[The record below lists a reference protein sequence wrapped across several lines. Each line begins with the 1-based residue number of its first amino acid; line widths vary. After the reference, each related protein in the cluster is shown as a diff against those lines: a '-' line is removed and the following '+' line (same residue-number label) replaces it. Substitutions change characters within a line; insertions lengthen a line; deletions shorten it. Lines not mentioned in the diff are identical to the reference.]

1 MSYEI
6 NEDNLKLKFDEE
18 NPLLP
23 NWEVY
28 EQISSLPFDEI
39 PTKGKMGLLISTHFR
54 EIKEFLDEDEIKS
67 YKSAIEQISKMSESE
82 YEKFVVDTIELYK
95 EFFEK

>member
-6 NEDNLKLKFDEE
+6 NEENLKLKFDEE
-18 NPLLP
+18 NSLLP

-28 EQISSLPFDEI
+28 EQISDLPFDEI

-54 EIKEFLDEDEIKS
+54 EVREFLDEDEIKS
-67 YKSAIEQISKMSESE
+67 YKSAIEQISKMTEAE
-82 YEKFVVDTIELYK
+82 YEKFVVDTLELYK

>member
-6 NEDNLKLKFDEE
+6 NEENLKLKFDQE
-18 NPLLP
+18 NPLFP

-28 EQISSLPFDEI
+28 EQISDLSFDEI

-54 EIKEFLDEDEIKS
+54 EIKEFLDEDEIKN
-67 YKSAIEQISKMSESE
+67 YKSAIEQISKMTEAE

-95 EFFEK
+95 NFFEK

>member
-6 NEDNLKLKFDEE
+6 NEENLKLKFDQE

-28 EQISSLPFDEI
+28 EQISGLSFDEI

-67 YKSAIEQISKMSESE
+67 YKSAIEQISKMTEAA
-82 YEKFVVDTIELYK
+82 YEKFVLDTKDLYK

>member
-6 NEDNLKLKFDEE
+6 NEENLKLKFDEE

-28 EQISSLPFDEI
+28 EQISGLPFDEI
-39 PTKGKMGLLISTHFR
+39 PTKGKWACLSAHIFERLKS
-54 EIKEFLDEDEIKS
+54 FLMKMKLKVINLRL
-67 YKSAIEQISKMSESE
+67 SKFP
-82 YEKFVVDTIELYK
+82 KCRNQNTKNL
-95 EFFEK
+95 

>member
-6 NEDNLKLKFDEE
+6 NEENLKLKFDKE

-23 NWEVY
+23 NWEIY
-28 EQISSLPFDEI
+28 EQISGLSLDEI

-54 EIKEFLDEDEIKS
+54 EVKEFLDEDEIKS
-67 YKSAIEQISKMSESE
+67 YKSVIEQISKMTEAE
-82 YEKFVVDTIELYK
+82 YEKFVVDTLELYK

>member
-6 NEDNLKLKFDEE
+6 NEENLKLKFDRE

-28 EQISSLPFDEI
+28 EQISGLSFEEI

-54 EIKEFLDEDEIKS
+54 EVREFLDEDEIKS

-82 YEKFVVDTIELYK
+82 YEKFVVDTIQLYK
-95 EFFEK
+95 DFFEK

>member
-6 NEDNLKLKFDEE
+6 NEENLKLKFDKE

-28 EQISSLPFDEI
+28 EQISGLSLDEI

-54 EIKEFLDEDEIKS
+54 EVKEFLDEDEIKS
-67 YKSAIEQISKMSESE
+67 YKSAIEQISKMTEAE
-82 YEKFVVDTIELYK
+82 YGKFVVDTLELYK